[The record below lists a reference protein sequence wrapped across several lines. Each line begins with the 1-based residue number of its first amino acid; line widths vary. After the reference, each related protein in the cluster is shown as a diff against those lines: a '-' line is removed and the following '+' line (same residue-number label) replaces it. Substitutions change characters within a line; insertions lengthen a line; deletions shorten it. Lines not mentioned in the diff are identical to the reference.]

1 MSLLVRNQSTQVLKS
16 AELNQCARLTFSR
29 QENGASGCAI
39 ERSMS
44 PPIGQ
49 LQLPNMDTLYAS
61 PSCAIPLPIATLPAA
76 TGISGIKREI
86 LGVKTASSSL
96 ILPDF
101 VDMVEL
107 NSPTNGPLAFPCLR
121 QTTRLLHHIPT
132 DTASGVYS
140 SRSTVLRPMCTT
152 MNQSNAPCLSSKQLI
167 ASVRTSV
174 GRKTH
179 TSTQFITQTGQS
191 TSSSRGDETGH
202 WQDCLEADH
211 CSRKLNGAAAWLAV
225 LWYLSTTNCRYSATK
240 CGCGRHTTAGLGYI
254 RIVLISGS
262 GSGSDGEVNEVVVIG
277 NRLVRAVPHCM
288 APVLGIDQV
297 VDPCETQLR
306 GIVKVNGSTARS
318 SR

>member
-1 MSLLVRNQSTQVLKS
+1 MPQVQTTVCLCLYGTKVPKHVDLTWTRRLVLKS

-86 LGVKTASSSL
+86 LGVKPWPLDSL
-96 ILPDF
+96 HFCHD
-101 VDMVEL
+101 
-107 NSPTNGPLAFPCLR
+107 S
-121 QTTRLLHHIPT
+121 T
-132 DTASGVYS
+132 DTASSVYS

-152 MNQSNAPCLSSKQLI
+152 MNQSNALCLSSKQLI

-191 TSSSRGDETGH
+191 TSSSRG
-202 WQDCLEADH
+202 
-211 CSRKLNGAAAWLAV
+211 
-225 LWYLSTTNCRYSATK
+225 
-240 CGCGRHTTAGLGYI
+240 
-254 RIVLISGS
+254 
-262 GSGSDGEVNEVVVIG
+262 
-277 NRLVRAVPHCM
+277 
-288 APVLGIDQV
+288 
-297 VDPCETQLR
+297 
-306 GIVKVNGSTARS
+306 
-318 SR
+318 

>member
-1 MSLLVRNQSTQVLKS
+1 VTLAAGRAIPPKVHLIATTDAPASTYF
-16 AELNQCARLTFSR
+16 RLFTLYNAKV
-29 QENGASGCAI
+29 QTTVCLCLYGTKVPKENGASGCAI

-86 LGVKTASSSL
+86 LGVKPWPLDSL
-96 ILPDF
+96 HFCHD
-101 VDMVEL
+101 
-107 NSPTNGPLAFPCLR
+107 G
-121 QTTRLLHHIPT
+121 T

-191 TSSSRGDETGH
+191 TSSSRG
-202 WQDCLEADH
+202 
-211 CSRKLNGAAAWLAV
+211 
-225 LWYLSTTNCRYSATK
+225 
-240 CGCGRHTTAGLGYI
+240 
-254 RIVLISGS
+254 
-262 GSGSDGEVNEVVVIG
+262 
-277 NRLVRAVPHCM
+277 
-288 APVLGIDQV
+288 
-297 VDPCETQLR
+297 
-306 GIVKVNGSTARS
+306 
-318 SR
+318 